1 MCFLVYLLK
10 FKKHMMF
17 LHKTKYFSF
26 IIVSLLFSFSSS
38 FGQER
43 NLQNITKLTNGGD
56 NAEAYFSPNSKN
68 LTLQVSNTAFGIP
81 CDQIFMLDLQEK
93 EISSKNLKLIS
104 TGKGRTTC
112 SYFMPDG
119 KHIIY
124 ASTHEGNVACPAPP
138 KPRDGKYLWA
148 IYPDFDIYI
157 ADLQGNITEKLTNS
171 PGYDAEAVVS
181 PDGKKIAF
189 TSIRSGD
196 LELYTMDID
205 GSNVKQITSGLGYDG
220 GSFFS
225 HDSKKLVFR
234 SSRPK
239 TDEEIKE
246 YKELLADNVVAPT
259 NMEIYTCDVDG
270 SNLKQVT
277 NLGKANWAPYF
288 HPSDKKI
295 IFSSNHHS
303 TRGYD
308 FQLYMIDL
316 NGENLRQ
323 ITFESEFNAFPMF
336 SPDGKKLVFSSN
348 RQQEKARET
357 NVFIADWVETDDAE
371 YANEKNL
378 KKHIT
383 YLSSDAL
390 KGRLT
395 GSKEEKVAADYL
407 SKQLKSYGLQPYNKN
422 SYLQE
427 FTYKVKTDPNDS
439 LKVKENSGRNVIA
452 FLDNKASK
460 TIIIGAH
467 YDHLGL
473 NEHNHSTKP
482 NSKGEIHNGADDNA
496 SGVAGVLELARIL
509 SQNKTVEKANYIF
522 ALFSGEEDG
531 LIGSKKM
538 AENIKTLYP
547 NASAMINMDMIGRL
561 ETTKKELT
569 VGGVGT
575 SPEFSKIVEKN
586 KPAGFNITLDES
598 GVGPSDHTSFY
609 LKDIPVL
616 FFFTGTHSD
625 YHKPSDDEDK
635 INYYGV
641 NAIVNYV
648 ARIVNEISNQEQLPF
663 TKTKANAAK
672 TRPKY
677 KVTLGIMP
685 DYTDHGDGLHVD
697 GVTEGRPADVAG
709 IKEGD
714 IITKIGTCEI
724 KEVYAYMEC
733 LGKLNV
739 GDVLPVTFI
748 RNGETKTVSV
758 KF

>member
-10 FKKHMMF
+10 LKNHMMF

-26 IIVSLLFSFSSS
+26 IIVSLLFSFSGS

-93 EISSKNLKLIS
+93 EISSKNLKLVS

-124 ASTHEGNVACPAPP
+124 ASTHEGNIACPAPP

-157 ADLQGNITEKLTNS
+157 ADLQGNITKKLTNS

-259 NMEIYTCDVDG
+259 NMEIYTCNVDG

-357 NVFIADWVETDDAE
+357 NVFIADWVDTDDAE

-407 SKQLKSYGLQPYNKN
+407 SKQLKSYGLQPYTKN
-422 SYLQE
+422 NYLQE

-439 LKVKENSGRNVIA
+439 LKVKENTGRNVIA

-467 YDHLGL
+467 YDHLGM

-538 AENIKTLYP
+538 AENIKNLFP
-547 NASAMINMDMIGRL
+547 NVSAMINMDMIGRL
-561 ETTKKELT
+561 ETAKKELT

-575 SPEFSKIVEKN
+575 SPEFSKMVEKN

-625 YHKPSDDEDK
+625 YHKPSDDEEK

-648 ARIVNEISNQEQLPF
+648 ARIANEISNQEQLPF

-739 GDVLPVTFI
+739 GDVLPVTFK

>member
-1 MCFLVYLLK
+1 MKSINKL
-10 FKKHMMF
+10 
-17 LHKTKYFSF
+17 
-26 IIVSLLFSFSSS
+26 SLLFSIISLVSVA
-38 FGQER
+38 QER
-43 NLQNITKLTNGGD
+43 NLKNIQKLTFGGD
-56 NAEAYFSPNSKN
+56 NAEAYFSPDSKS
-68 LTLQVSNTAFGIP
+68 LTLQVSNIAAGIP

-93 EISSKNLKLIS
+93 EFTKNSLKLIS
-104 TGKGRTTC
+104 NGKGRTTC
-112 SYFMPDG
+112 SYYMPDG
-119 KHIIY
+119 KHILY
-124 ASTHEGNVACPAPP
+124 ASTHEGNEACPLPP
-138 KPRDGKYLWA
+138 KPHDGKYLWA
-148 IYPDFDIYI
+148 VYPDFDIYI
-157 ADLQGNITEKLTNS
+157 SDLSGKIVKKLTDS

-189 TSIRSGD
+189 TSTRSGD
-196 LELYTMDID
+196 LELWTMDVD
-205 GSNVKQITSGLGYDG
+205 GTNLKQITTGLGYDG

-225 HDSKKLVFR
+225 PDSKKLVFR

-239 TDEEIKE
+239 TEEAIAD
-246 YKELLADNVVAPT
+246 YKYLLNENVVAPT
-259 NMEIYTCDVDG
+259 EMEIYTCNIDG
-270 SNLKQVT
+270 SDLQQIT

-288 HPSDKKI
+288 HPSSKKI

-316 NGENLRQ
+316 NGDNLKQ
-323 ITFESEFNAFPMF
+323 ITYESEFNAFPMF

-348 RQQEKARET
+348 RQQQQKRET
-357 NVFIADWVETDDAE
+357 NVFIADWVDTDEIE
-371 YANEKNL
+371 YTKTSEL

-383 YLSSDAL
+383 YLASDDL

-395 GSKEEKVAADYL
+395 GSKEEKIASDYL
-407 SKQLKSYGLQPYNKN
+407 VKQLKSLGLQPFEKN
-422 SYLQE
+422 NYIQN
-427 FTYKVKTDPNDS
+427 FNYKLKLNPNDS
-439 LKVKENSGRNVIA
+439 LQVSDNSGRNVIGY
-452 FLDNKASK
+452 LDNKASK
-460 TIIIGAH
+460 TIVIGAH

-473 NEHNHSTKP
+473 NEHNNSTKP

-496 SGVAGVLELARIL
+496 SGVAGVLELARMF
-509 SQNKTVEKANYIF
+509 SQNKTIEKANYVF

-531 LIGSKKM
+531 LIGSKKL
-538 AENIKTLYP
+538 AEIIKTKYP
-547 NASAMINMDMIGRL
+547 NVIAMLNIDMIGRL
-561 ETTKKELT
+561 NDKKEMT

-575 SPEFSKIVEKN
+575 SPIFTKLVEKN

-625 YHKPSDDEDK
+625 YHKPSDDEEK
-635 INYYGV
+635 INYFGV
-641 NAIVNYV
+641 KNCTDYAF
-648 ARIVNEISNQEQLPF
+648 RLLSDISNESQIEF
-663 TKTKANAAK
+663 TKTKITAQK

-677 KVTLGIMP
+677 KVTLGVMP
-685 DYTDHGDGLHVD
+685 DYTDHGDGLHID

-714 IITKIGTCEI
+714 VITKIGTCDI
-724 KEVYAYMEC
+724 KEVYSYMEC
-733 LGKLNV
+733 LGKINV
-739 GDVLPVTFI
+739 GDELPVVYV

>member
-10 FKKHMMF
+10 LKNHMMF

-26 IIVSLLFSFSSS
+26 IIVSLLFSFSGS

-93 EISSKNLKLIS
+93 EISSKNLKLVS

-124 ASTHEGNVACPAPP
+124 ASTHEGNIACPAPP

-157 ADLQGNITEKLTNS
+157 ADLQGNITKKLTNS

-259 NMEIYTCDVDG
+259 NMEIYTCNVDG

-357 NVFIADWVETDDAE
+357 NVFIADWVDTDDAE

-407 SKQLKSYGLQPYNKN
+407 SKQLKSYGLQPYTKN
-422 SYLQE
+422 NYLQE

-439 LKVKENSGRNVIA
+439 LKVKENTGRNVIA

-467 YDHLGL
+467 YDHLGM

-538 AENIKTLYP
+538 AENIKNLYP
-547 NASAMINMDMIGRL
+547 NVSAMINMDMIGRL
-561 ETTKKELT
+561 ETAKKELT

-575 SPEFSKIVEKN
+575 SPEFSKMVEKN

-625 YHKPSDDEDK
+625 YHKPSDDEEK

-648 ARIVNEISNQEQLPF
+648 ARLTNEISNQEQLPF

-739 GDVLPVTFI
+739 GDVLPVTFK